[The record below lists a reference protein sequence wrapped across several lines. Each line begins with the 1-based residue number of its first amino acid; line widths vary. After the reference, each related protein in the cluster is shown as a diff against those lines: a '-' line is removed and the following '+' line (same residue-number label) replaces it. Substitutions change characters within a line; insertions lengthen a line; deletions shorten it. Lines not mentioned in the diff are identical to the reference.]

1 MNLVFYNQVW
11 GRAGGVGEEEEEE
24 EGGGNDNKVAK

>member
-24 EGGGNDNKVAK
+24 GGGNDNKVAK